1 MLCDVFL
8 LFVCGNKAGPSPG
21 IFIFEFIWIAIVVIR
36 CPTSIEVF
44 FCVEGP
50 NHRPQQSASE
60 TRSSLNKK
68 RRAPCQVASLPK
80 VQLVQSEFSLVQLD
94 AHHVM
99 TPVARQDAPRGLIG
113 LCSSLCPSSSFLG
126 LAFPRQNINYTCCFF
141 GFLLTRQSSPVR
153 PSFLDAQ
160 TLWFVQSP
168 IAGLLEQ
175 PVTILQSRSNTE
187 FAHGHAKFV

>member
-1 MLCDVFL
+1 MH
-8 LFVCGNKAGPSPG
+8 
-21 IFIFEFIWIAIVVIR
+21 
-36 CPTSIEVF
+36 TSIEVF

-50 NHRPQQSASE
+50 NHRQQQSASE

-80 VQLVQSEFSLVQLD
+80 VQLAQSEFSLVQLD

-126 LAFPRQNINYTCCFF
+126 LAFPRQFVDRASNLLCCLPFRLGHRVQPNFF
-141 GFLLTRQSSPVR
+141 NAQS
-153 PSFLDAQ
+153 LC
-160 TLWFVQSP
+160 FVQSQ
-168 IAGLLEQ
+168 IAELLGQRGAVVQRRGPNLEVGHRHTK
-175 PVTILQSRSNTE
+175 PVEISLKQR
-187 FAHGHAKFV
+187 FRRAH